1 MKALELLF
9 SDPAPVRFLLRR
21 LIKGIGIGSYR
32 FRLAIG
38 AVDRPHYGYI
48 IYEAAK
54 LASRLGQKRISV
66 LEYGVAGGTGLLA
79 MERHAEAVERIFP
92 VKIEIY
98 GFDTGGGLPAPED
111 YRDLPY
117 LWQAGFFAMDQEALR
132 AKLKRSTLVLG
143 DVATTAVQ
151 FFADH
156 DPAPVGA
163 VAHDLDFYSS
173 TVNGLKAFDAPA
185 ERLMPRVFCY
195 FDDTMGD
202 SEQLYSEFTGERLAI
217 EDFNRSHEQRKIGIP
232 FYLRARQAL
241 GAWVHQIWV
250 LHNFDH
256 PAYGQFISADDQ
268 QLPLPG

>member
-1 MKALELLF
+1 MKALEFLF
-9 SDPAPVRFLLRR
+9 SDAAPVRFALRR
-21 LIKGIGIGSYR
+21 LIKAMNLGSYR
-32 FRLAIG
+32 TRLAIG

-48 IYEAAK
+48 IFEAAK
-54 LASRLGQKRISV
+54 LAAKLGEKRISV

-79 MERHAEAVERIFP
+79 MERHAEEVERIFP

-98 GFDTGGGLPAPED
+98 GFDTGGGLPSPKD

-117 LWQAGFFAMDQEALR
+117 LWQSGFFAMDQSALR
-132 AKLKRSTLVLG
+132 SKLKRSKLVLG
-143 DVATTAVQ
+143 NVAETAER
-151 FFADH
+151 FFVEH

-173 TVNGLKAFDAPA
+173 TADGLKAFDAPS
-185 ERLMPRVFCY
+185 RYLLPRVFCY

-217 EDFNRSHEQRKIGIP
+217 ADFNRRSEHRKIGVP

-241 GAWVHQIWV
+241 GAWVNQIWV

-256 PAYGQFISADDQ
+256 PEYGRFISNDDQ
-268 QLPLPG
+268 QLPLRD

>member
-1 MKALELLF
+1 
-9 SDPAPVRFLLRR
+9 LR
-21 LIKGIGIGSYR
+21 LGSYL
-32 FRLAIG
+32 FRLKIG
-38 AVDRPHYGYI
+38 AVERPHYGYI

-54 LASRLGQKRISV
+54 LASRLGQKRISI
-66 LEYGVAGGTGLLA
+66 LEYGVAGGNGLLA
-79 MERHAEAVERIFP
+79 MERHAEAIERLLP

-98 GFDTGGGLPAPED
+98 GFDTGGGLPAPQD

-117 LWQAGFFAMDQEALR
+117 LWQAGFFAMDQGNLR

-143 DVATTAVQ
+143 DVAETALS

-173 TVNGLKAFDAPA
+173 TAAGLKAFQAPT
-185 ERLMPRVFCY
+185 RYLMPRVFCY

-217 EDFNRSHEQRKIGIP
+217 EDFNRAHTERKIGVP
-232 FYLRARQAL
+232 FYLRGRQAL
-241 GAWVHQIWV
+241 GAWVNQIWV

-256 PAYGQFISADDQ
+256 PEYGTFISSSEQ
-268 QLPLPG
+268 QLPLPD

>member
-1 MKALELLF
+1 MKAFEFLF
-9 SDPAPVRFLLRR
+9 SDPAPFRALVRLAIRR
-21 LIKGIGIGSYR
+21 LKLGSYP
-32 FRLAIG
+32 FRLRIG

-48 IYEAAK
+48 IYEAAQ
-54 LASRLGQKRISV
+54 LAAKLGQPRISV

-79 MERHAEAVERIFP
+79 MEMHAEAIERIFP

-98 GFDTGGGLPAPED
+98 GFDTGGGLPAPKD

-117 LWQAGFFAMDQEALR
+117 LWQAGFFAMDQKSLR
-132 AKLKRSTLVLG
+132 EKLKRSVLVLG
-143 DVATTAVQ
+143 DVAETAVE
-151 FFADH
+151 FFAKH

-173 TVNGLKAFDAPA
+173 TVDGLKAFEAAP
-185 ERLMPRVFCY
+185 RHLMPRVFCY
-195 FDDTMGD
+195 FDDTVGT
-202 SEQLYSEFTGERLAI
+202 SEQLYTEFTGERLAI
-217 EDFNRSHEQRKIGIP
+217 EDFNRAHDQRKIGVP

-241 GAWVHQIWV
+241 GAWVNQIWV

-256 PAYGQFISADDQ
+256 PAYGTFISSSEQ